1 MSDSSSS
8 TSFGS
13 AGAFQN
19 TQQGG
24 ASRNTQQGGDSL
36 AQTGRGILDKVRE
49 TATGQLANQK
59 DRATEGL
66 GSVAQFVRQST
77 QQLRDQKQEGIAAY
91 VEQAAD
97 QIDQFSQS
105 LRNKD
110 VSELLDDA
118 QQLAR
123 RQPALFIGGAFLL
136 GLVGARFLKSSA
148 QANGGS
154 SRRGNGSGASR
165 FGGTRQGTGQTG
177 YGSAA
182 GSFNSGPGAG
192 QYGGTSS
199 AAGDTAITPGGSPQ
213 TGRF

>member
-8 TSFGS
+8 TSAGS
-13 AGAFQN
+13 ATASEH
-19 TQQGG
+19 TQQGDRL
-24 ASRNTQQGGDSL
+24 S
-36 AQTGRGILDKVRE
+36 QTGRGILDEIRE
-49 TATGQLANQK
+49 SATGQLASQK

-77 QQLRDQKQEGIAAY
+77 QQLRDQKQDAIAGY
-91 VEQAAD
+91 VERAAD

-110 VSELLDDA
+110 VSELISDA

-123 RQPALFIGGAFLL
+123 KQPALFIGGAFVL

-148 QANGGS
+148 QADDRRSRAGNGYGS
-154 SRRGNGSGASR
+154 SRFGAMSR
-165 FGGTRQGTGQTG
+165 DRSQGG

-182 GSFNSGPGAG
+182 GSYSSGSGAG
-192 QYGGTSS
+192 QYGGTTS
-199 AAGDTAITPGGSPQ
+199 AVGDAHPTTVTPAGTPR

>member
-8 TSFGS
+8 TSSGS
-13 AGAFQN
+13 TAASEH
-19 TQQGG
+19 TQQG
-24 ASRNTQQGGDSL
+24 DSL
-36 AQTGRGILDKVRE
+36 SQTGRGILDKVRE
-49 TATGQLANQK
+49 TATGQLASQK
-59 DRATEGL
+59 DRATDGL

-77 QQLRDQKQEGIAAY
+77 QQLRDQKQDAIAGY

-97 QIDQFSQS
+97 QIDQFSRS

-110 VSELLDDA
+110 VSELIDDA

-123 RQPALFIGGAFLL
+123 KQPALFIGGAFVL
-136 GLVGARFLKSSA
+136 GLIGARFLKSSA
-148 QANGGS
+148 QGNGGS
-154 SRRGNGSGASR
+154 SRRGNGYGSSR
-165 FGGTRQGTGQTG
+165 FGAMSQGGGQGG

-182 GSFNSGPGAG
+182 GSFNSGSGSG

-199 AAGDTAITPGGSPQ
+199 AAGDARPATTSPAGTPK